1 MSFLDKIKKSKKRKN
16 ADRGSFEQ
24 LLVGDTAVPVFN
36 VFIHT
41 DKETKKQ
48 YIELATVDTIEELH
62 YNNVDLT
69 LRTREKDVKINADFV
84 ADNRQAADRLYGGY
98 CPRRFP
104 NRRPAGS
111 CRARANVGDG

>member
-41 DKETKKQ
+41 DKETKKL

-84 ADNRQAADRLYGGY
+84 DAYQKK
-98 CPRRFP
+98 RFKVYTFEIKKM
-104 NRRPAGS
+104 NEFY
-111 CRARANVGDG
+111 N

>member
-1 MSFLDKIKKSKKRKN
+1 MSFLDKIKKTKKRKN

-69 LRTREKDVKINADFV
+69 LRTREKDVKINADF
-84 ADNRQAADRLYGGY
+84 ADAYQKK
-98 CPRRFP
+98 RFKVYTFEIKKM
-104 NRRPAGS
+104 NEFY
-111 CRARANVGDG
+111 N